1 MEVNVGMSQTIEIIR
16 YGSLQKARF
25 SANLPPNN
33 LFPLSEAT
41 TLTAVIDLLD
51 IPSDS
56 IQLAMLNHRAVSR
69 QAVIRPG
76 DRLALFPKEYPIFID
91 WNDYR
96 L

>member
-1 MEVNVGMSQTIEIIR
+1 MSQTIEIIR
-16 YGSLQKARF
+16 YGSLRETKT
-25 SANLPPNN
+25 SAASSADN

-41 TLTAVIDLLD
+41 PLAKVIDQLT
-51 IPSDS
+51 IPDDA
-56 IQLAMLNHRAVSR
+56 IQLVMLNHRAVSN
-69 QAVIRPG
+69 QAIVRPG

>member
-1 MEVNVGMSQTIEIIR
+1 MSQTIEIIR
-16 YGSLQKARF
+16 YGSLRDAQP
-25 SANLPPNN
+25 SAALPPDN
-33 LFPLSEAT
+33 LFPLSRAT
-41 TLTAVIDLLD
+41 TLAAVIDRLD

-56 IQLAMLNHRAVSR
+56 IQLVMLNHRAVSK

-91 WNDYR
+91 WNGYR